1 MHAQAWALCQMSDV
15 LASIL
20 NMYLSV
26 KYQPPEE
33 MHAHGT
39 QSININE
46 MGPNIKRKQGYTNK

>member
-20 NMYLSV
+20 NMHLSV
-26 KYQPPEE
+26 KYQPPEQ

-39 QSININE
+39 QSIMLRLDVCI
-46 MGPNIKRKQGYTNK
+46 GRLGIVLD